1 MAAFINF
8 LVNNIFNQVAIL
20 IGIVAMIGLIL
31 QRKPIEEVISG
42 TIKAV
47 VGILIMLAGTDLFTA
62 GLSSFQTIV
71 SSAFGITAPVAANT
85 LDNFTAN
92 FGSIAVSIM
101 ALGFLI
107 HLILVRLFNTG
118 FVYLTGHLMWWI
130 SLVITASFLEVFP
143 TMNQVGSLLL
153 VPY

>member
-31 QRKPIEEVISG
+31 QRKPVEEVISG

-71 SSAFGITAPVAANT
+71 SSAFGISAPV
-85 LDNFTAN
+85 
-92 FGSIAVSIM
+92 V
-101 ALGFLI
+101 
-107 HLILVRLFNTG
+107 
-118 FVYLTGHLMWWI
+118 
-130 SLVITASFLEVFP
+130 
-143 TMNQVGSLLL
+143 
-153 VPY
+153 